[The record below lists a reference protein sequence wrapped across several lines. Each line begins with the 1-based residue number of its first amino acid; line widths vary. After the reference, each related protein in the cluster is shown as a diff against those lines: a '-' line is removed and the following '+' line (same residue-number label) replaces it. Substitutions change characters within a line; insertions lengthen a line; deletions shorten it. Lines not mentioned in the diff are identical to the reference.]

1 MTHSHRRIRGMV
13 LCALFTALTAVCSQ
27 IAIPTPWGV
36 PINLALF
43 AVYLAGAMLG
53 PVRGFVSQ
61 LAFLALAAF
70 GVPVLAGFQGGP
82 AAVFGPTGGYVIG
95 YLAAALV
102 VGLLAGRFGRT
113 APRLCGYMVLGCA
126 ACYLFGTL
134 WFMVLMQ
141 MDFFAALAL
150 CVVPYLP
157 CDAVKIAL
165 AAVLVRAL
173 DRRLPDLRRDDPRGQ
188 LSASTAQNA
197 SCAPPT
203 KAELLVQ
210 KLCPLSAKAEC
221 SFFAPRPV
229 AFCVPARLASGG
241 RGWYNGHR
249 YRTQGHAAPRQN
261 RTAQK
266 GAAPCPLPNAPRGAA
281 GAAARPAA
289 ARPNARPG
297 PRRPPPTCRTAA
309 PARQGPAAF
318 LP

>member
-43 AVYLAGAMLG
+43 TVYLAGAMLG

-113 APRLCGYMVLGCA
+113 VPRLCGYMVLGCA

-134 WFMVLMQ
+134 WLCLQMRLDLWGGLM
-141 MDFFAALAL
+141 AG
-150 CVVPYLP
+150 VIPYLP
-157 CDAVKIAL
+157 GDAVKIA
-165 AAVLVRAL
+165 AAILVGPVLKKAVR
-173 DRRLPDLRRDDPRGQ
+173 R
-188 LSASTAQNA
+188 
-197 SCAPPT
+197 
-203 KAELLVQ
+203 
-210 KLCPLSAKAEC
+210 
-221 SFFAPRPV
+221 
-229 AFCVPARLASGG
+229 
-241 RGWYNGHR
+241 
-249 YRTQGHAAPRQN
+249 AAPVS
-261 RTAQK
+261 
-266 GAAPCPLPNAPRGAA
+266 
-281 GAAARPAA
+281 
-289 ARPNARPG
+289 
-297 PRRPPPTCRTAA
+297 
-309 PARQGPAAF
+309 
-318 LP
+318 